1 VEQEFLNPK
10 LNGERFQG
18 HTVPLELLKDFSA
31 LEEMLIEV
39 AKWEFRKVHPNR
51 ERIPRNFTA
60 GVDLHLTSVEE
71 GSTILKISLVFA
83 SLFPSAANLVYF
95 EQARTDIVESIAAA
109 EQGVAPGLP
118 PNLLNY
124 FDRIGR
130 GLRADESISFEHK
143 DGYATLTPESRN
155 RLMRYAQVKEW
166 TEETELRVR
175 IPEAD
180 KGKNTFEME
189 LNDGTRLRG
198 PLSDLYQDAILE
210 AFENYNAGHD
220 EYVLIQGIVR
230 KDRNDHLKSFES
242 IEHATPLD
250 PLDISLR
257 LEELSKLEDGW
268 LDGKGQAPAKNQLVW
283 LQKAFNSSFDNDL
296 PLPYIYPTAEGGVQA
311 EWTLNGWEVSFEIN
325 LETLQGEYQA
335 LNLQDRTC
343 DEETISLAD
352 KDGWSKLNDALK
364 QLETRRVEEQASG
377 L

>member
-1 VEQEFLNPK
+1 
-10 LNGERFQG
+10 
-18 HTVPLELLKDFSA
+18 
-31 LEEMLIEV
+31 
-39 AKWEFRKVHPNR
+39 
-51 ERIPRNFTA
+51 
-60 GVDLHLTSVEE
+60 
-71 GSTILKISLVFA
+71 
-83 SLFPSAANLVYF
+83 
-95 EQARTDIVESIAAA
+95 
-109 EQGVAPGLP
+109 
-118 PNLLNY
+118 
-124 FDRIGR
+124 
-130 GLRADESISFEHK
+130 
-143 DGYATLTPESRN
+143 
-155 RLMRYAQVKEW
+155 MRYAQVKEW

-180 KGKNTFEME
+180 TGKNTFEME